1 MLTIQIDTDFSST
14 YLEQQINIYKQI
26 LENLLDTK
34 KKQEVE
40 DEEEELK
47 ELKKSKIKT
56 KKIKYDEPLVLPEV
70 DEIEETPPPIEEK
83 KEEVKTKPESSEKI
97 SCDCGTVYAKKNKK
111 RHESSKFHQEYLKI
125 SYINNKV

>member
-26 LENLLDTK
+26 LDNLLDTK

-40 DEEEELK
+40 EEEEEFK
-47 ELKKSKIKT
+47 ELRKCKIKT
-56 KKIKYDEPLVLPEV
+56 KKIKYDEPLVLPDI
-70 DEIEETPPPIEEK
+70 DEIEETSPPVEEK

-97 SCDCGTVYAKKNKK
+97 TCNCGTVYAKKNKK
-111 RHESSKFHQEYLKI
+111 RHEASKFHEEYLKLSNI
-125 SYINNKV
+125 K